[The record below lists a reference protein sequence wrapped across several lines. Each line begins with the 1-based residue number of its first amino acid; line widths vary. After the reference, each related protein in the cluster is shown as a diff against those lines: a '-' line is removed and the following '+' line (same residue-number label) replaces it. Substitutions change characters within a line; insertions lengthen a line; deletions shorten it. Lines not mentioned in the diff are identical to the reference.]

1 MNMQVM
7 KRKIHEKGTKSC
19 SKYLKDP
26 KIKGQVNYLT
36 GKIDT
41 LV

>member
-1 MNMQVM
+1 MQVM

-26 KIKGQVNYLT
+26 KVKGQVNY
-36 GKIDT
+36 GQN
-41 LV
+41 